1 MGWFYLCLAGVLECA
16 WAIGLKYSDG
26 FTRLLPSAISALLI
40 IISLGLLSLAMRTI
54 PIGTAYAVWSGIGA
68 ACLAIY
74 GIAFMDE
81 SASAMRIMCIGL
93 IIFGGM
99 GLKFFS

>member
-1 MGWFYLCLAGVLECA
+1 MGWFYLCLAGLLECA

-26 FTRLLPSAISALLI
+26 FTRFVPSLISALLI
-40 IISLGLLSLAMRTI
+40 IVSLGLLSLAMRSI

-74 GIAFMDE
+74 GIFFMGE
-81 SASAMRIMCIGL
+81 SASMMRIVCIGL

>member
-26 FTRLLPSAISALLI
+26 FTRLLPSVISALLI

-81 SASAMRIMCIGL
+81 SASVMRIMCIGL